1 MSAIE
6 PREVEVRLRFVL
18 TYAGESIRSH
28 FFRIS
33 PSIDG
38 LTGDY
43 LLRVKRLLA
52 EVAEESRQS
61 CFPERLLVVRFKLV
75 EKELQ
80 LVITVQ

>member
-52 EVAEESRQS
+52 EVAEESIQS
-61 CFPERLLVVRFKLV
+61 CFPKRPLVVRFKMV

>member
-1 MSAIE
+1 MLAIE

-52 EVAEESRQS
+52 EVAEESIQS

>member
-33 PSIDG
+33 PPIDS

-43 LLRVKRLLA
+43 LLRIKKLLA
-52 EVAEESRQS
+52 DVAEESIKS
-61 CFPERLLVVRFKLV
+61 CFPNRPLVVRFKMV